1 MRQVWH
7 QRTEMRP
14 HGRQSPLSGSET
26 ALPSVRPRSEADPGS
41 GHKRQIWAA
50 SQVRLLRHC
59 FSNAAVMRPQLRFS
73 PARLLRLVPIQL
85 LIHVMELVVGTA
97 TVRCIY
103 WQTLHDV

>member
-41 GHKRQIWAA
+41 GHKA
-50 SQVRLLRHC
+50 SDLGRWPGTPLKALFFERGGDEAPAEVLAGKVIASGADPTIDPCHGTCGGHCYCALYLL
-59 FSNAAVMRPQLRFS
+59 A
-73 PARLLRLVPIQL
+73 
-85 LIHVMELVVGTA
+85 
-97 TVRCIY
+97 
-103 WQTLHDV
+103 